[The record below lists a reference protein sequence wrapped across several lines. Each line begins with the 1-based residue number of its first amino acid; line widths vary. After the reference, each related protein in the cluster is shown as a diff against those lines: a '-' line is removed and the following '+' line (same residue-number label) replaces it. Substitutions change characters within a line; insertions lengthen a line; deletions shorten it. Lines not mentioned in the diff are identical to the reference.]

1 MGAVVS
7 SERFNQLAAKHSNL
21 RLRSAVQRRE
31 LGDTMHEIEHHLSG
45 LDRGIGTVQRLIKNP
60 AVIVGAVALVALVG
74 PKRLVGWASRGA
86 LIYSTARRFMRLR
99 RPG

>member
-1 MGAVVS
+1 MS
-7 SERFNQLAAKHSNL
+7 SERFNQLIAKHSNL

-31 LGDTMHEIEHHLSG
+31 LGTTMNDIEHHLSG
-45 LDRGIGTVQRLIKNP
+45 LDRGIGAARRLVKNP
-60 AVIVGAVALVALVG
+60 AVLVGAVALVALVG

-86 LIYSTARRFMRLR
+86 LIYTTARRFLRLR